1 MGVQRWLALRI
12 WKQSGPSVILSGL
25 LVVTWRG
32 LGNKI
37 R

>member
-1 MGVQRWLALRI
+1 MSVRHRLARVEVGRLAA
-12 WKQSGPSVILSGL
+12 ILSGL
-25 LVVTWRG
+25 LVVTWRE